1 MGEVPVSEVIA
12 RLQEAMSEEFN
23 YAGQNDRI
31 KVLME
36 LYGIKQA
43 DLHKLGDVL
52 AKEWAPL
59 LSA

>member
-1 MGEVPVSEVIA
+1 
-12 RLQEAMSEEFN
+12 MSEEFN

-43 DLHKLGDVL
+43 DLHKLGDML